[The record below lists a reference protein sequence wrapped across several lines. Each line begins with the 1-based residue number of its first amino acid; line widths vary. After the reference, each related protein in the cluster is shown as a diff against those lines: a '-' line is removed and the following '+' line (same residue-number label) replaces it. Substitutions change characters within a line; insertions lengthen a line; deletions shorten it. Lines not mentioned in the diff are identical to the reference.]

1 MLRLPPISTRTDTLL
16 PYTPLFR
23 SADAAAATARSD
35 FISRSALRR
44 QVRRWRR
51 KDVGIVTCYLGAA
64 RDVGK
69 ELYVGSRIPKD
80 PEARAPEVMITLTR
94 LIAVKAEPVVP
105 VAARMEILD
114 PCDQSERSEE
124 HTSELQSLMRISN
137 AVYCLK

>member
-1 MLRLPPISTRTDTLL
+1 MHGSVGVDDAASAERTGRETLQL
-16 PYTPLFR
+16 VPDLGAVESDVP
-23 SADAAAATARSD
+23 ADAAAATARSD

-80 PEARAPEVMITLTR
+80 PEARAPAVMITLTDRKSTR
-94 LIAVKAEPVVP
+94 LNS
-105 VAARMEILD
+105 R
-114 PCDQSERSEE
+114 
-124 HTSELQSLMRISN
+124 H
-137 AVYCLK
+137 

>member
-1 MLRLPPISTRTDTLL
+1 MHGSVGVDDAASAERTGRETLQL
-16 PYTPLFR
+16 VPDLGAVESDVP
-23 SADAAAATARSD
+23 ADAAAATARSD

-80 PEARAPEVMITLTR
+80 PAARAPEVMITLTR
-94 LIAVKAEPVVP
+94 LIAVKEEP
-105 VAARMEILD
+105 
-114 PCDQSERSEE
+114 RSEARRVGKE
-124 HTSELQSLMRISN
+124 W
-137 AVYCLK
+137 V

>member
-1 MLRLPPISTRTDTLL
+1 MHGSVGVDDAASAERTGRETLQL
-16 PYTPLFR
+16 VPDLGAVESDVP
-23 SADAAAATARSD
+23 ADAAAATARSD

-94 LIAVKAEPVVP
+94 LIAVQEEPVVP
-105 VAARMEILD
+105 VAARMGIWNGRAAGRE
-114 PCDQSERSEE
+114 
-124 HTSELQSLMRISN
+124 
-137 AVYCLK
+137 KGG